1 MIPSGMK
8 RTYYLNLGSNLE
20 DREGNLWAADL
31 RVSLDVGLV
40 TARSA
45 IVESE
50 PWGYESDNAFLN
62 MAIAVEAL
70 GEPLEV
76 LDALQAIERE
86 LNGGRSHRDAD
97 GGYLDRL
104 IDIDIMA
111 IDDLVIDTP
120 RLTVPHPRLMQRDFF
135 RLPMAE
141 IAPDWCHPVTGEALL

>member
-1 MIPSGMK
+1 MK

-31 RVSLDVGLV
+31 RISLDVGLV
-40 TARSA
+40 AARST

-62 MAIAVEAL
+62 MAIAVEAF
-70 GEPLEV
+70 GEPLDV

-120 RLTVPHPRLMQRDFF
+120 RLTVPHPHLMCRDFF

-141 IAPDWCHPVTGEALL
+141 IAPDWRHPVTGEGLLDDA